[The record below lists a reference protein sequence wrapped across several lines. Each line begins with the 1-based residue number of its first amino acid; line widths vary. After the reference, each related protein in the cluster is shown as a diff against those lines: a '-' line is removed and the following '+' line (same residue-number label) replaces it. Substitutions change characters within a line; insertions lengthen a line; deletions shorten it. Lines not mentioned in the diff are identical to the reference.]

1 MAAVD
6 ALFVVRI
13 GVKRLR
19 VQILDLG
26 AAHPGS
32 PAGVESGEFF
42 HAVGD
47 ALQFAGGFV
56 AQADESASD
65 HRERVGRRVRGEG
78 KVMKFHKRLA
88 KLHVEDGQIRFGFAH
103 DREGGLLLLRRQIGG
118 QRHGEQA
125 AFEPAGGVSAQR
137 RERGAFA
144 RLVRRKAGEGFGSL
158 GGGGVGGTRL
168 MHLSAGDA
176 GRGTRKGFGGTV
188 PDRQR
193 NPEHKQADQRQTRS
207 GICVELHETPFAL
220 GGDEGSMEW
229 AERRSGPS
237 LLNILYV
244 SPKGL
249 VNTRKF
255 CKKHTTPGTG
265 RRRNRFVGAFLA
277 GTDDLYFS
285 RFAERVASMQT
296 TGLFTSS
303 QQARVRGGS
312 SLMGTLGA
320 ALVLVFG
327 VVLVTGL
334 SLDRS
339 QTAMVR
345 FLAEKGVALISAL
358 ESGVRSGTRSRTGIR
373 LQYLVEELA
382 DRPDVRFI
390 AVTMPDGT
398 ILAHSNPAR
407 VGELLSTQGAREL
420 GAETIAALGPSEKPS
435 WAIMDMEGSRSF
447 VVFKTFHP
455 KIKGERAPDEHLG
468 GPMPYIFLGLDL
480 APLEI
485 AQAQN
490 RERAVFLGAGV
501 LLAGMLALLGLHA
514 VERVRVSRR
523 GQRVAEALAEELA
536 VALPDGLVV
545 FDAKGRIT
553 RLNKAALA
561 LLGMEPHAKGQAYQ
575 GRKPTD
581 VLPGPLAELAAKLL
595 RGPLLE
601 DTEVVLRHGED
612 QRFLSV
618 RGGHVNEGGE
628 GRLGSLMFL
637 RDLTEVR
644 RLEAE
649 VRRRE
654 KLAAVGN
661 LAAGVAHELR
671 NPLSSIKGYATYFGG
686 RFPEG
691 SADREAA
698 QIMVKEVE
706 RLNRAIGD
714 LIGLSRPTD
723 IRPRMTGMRRLVED
737 TLRLIGQDAAG
748 RGVSV
753 RLDAP
758 DELPEV
764 AIDPDR
770 MRQVILN
777 LCLNGLEAMP
787 EGGELSLSLQPEGDA
802 LRLEIRDTGMGIAPE
817 ALPHIFDPYFTT
829 KGQGTGLGLATVHK
843 IVEAHGGSISVTS
856 EPGQGAVFRL
866 LLPLGEK

>member
-1 MAAVD
+1 
-6 ALFVVRI
+6 
-13 GVKRLR
+13 
-19 VQILDLG
+19 
-26 AAHPGS
+26 
-32 PAGVESGEFF
+32 
-42 HAVGD
+42 
-47 ALQFAGGFV
+47 
-56 AQADESASD
+56 
-65 HRERVGRRVRGEG
+65 
-78 KVMKFHKRLA
+78 
-88 KLHVEDGQIRFGFAH
+88 
-103 DREGGLLLLRRQIGG
+103 
-118 QRHGEQA
+118 
-125 AFEPAGGVSAQR
+125 
-137 RERGAFA
+137 
-144 RLVRRKAGEGFGSL
+144 
-158 GGGGVGGTRL
+158 
-168 MHLSAGDA
+168 
-176 GRGTRKGFGGTV
+176 
-188 PDRQR
+188 
-193 NPEHKQADQRQTRS
+193 
-207 GICVELHETPFAL
+207 
-220 GGDEGSMEW
+220 
-229 AERRSGPS
+229 
-237 LLNILYV
+237 
-244 SPKGL
+244 
-249 VNTRKF
+249 
-255 CKKHTTPGTG
+255 
-265 RRRNRFVGAFLA
+265 
-277 GTDDLYFS
+277 
-285 RFAERVASMQT
+285 MQT
-296 TGLFTSS
+296 TGLFSS
-303 QQARVRGGS
+303 SSPQQANVGGGS
-312 SLMGTLGA
+312 SLIGTLGA

-327 VVLVTGL
+327 VVLLTGL
-334 SLDRS
+334 SLDRT

-345 FLAEKGVALISAL
+345 FLAEKGVALVTAL

-407 VGELLSTQGAREL
+407 VGEVLNTRGGREL
-420 GAETIAALGPSEKPS
+420 GAETIAALRPSETPS
-435 WAIMDMEGSRSF
+435 WAIIDMEGSRAF

-455 KIKGERAPDEHLG
+455 KIKGEGRQDEPTV
-468 GPMPYIFLGLDL
+468 GPLPYVFLGLDL
-480 APLEI
+480 APLEV

-490 RERAVFLGAGV
+490 RERAVLLGAGV

-514 VERVRVSRR
+514 VERVRSSWR

-553 RLNKAALA
+553 RMNKAALT
-561 LLGMEPHAKGQAYQ
+561 LLGMEAPAKGKAFL
-575 GRKPTD
+575 GRKPAE
-581 VLPGPLAELAAKLL
+581 VLPSALAELAAKLL
-595 RGPLLE
+595 QEPVLP
-601 DTEVVLRHGED
+601 DTEIILRHGEE
-612 QRFLSV
+612 QQYISV
-618 RGGHVNEGGE
+618 RGGHVNEGYE

-698 QIMVKEVE
+698 QVMVKEVE

-723 IRPRMTGMRRLVED
+723 IRPRMTGMRRLIGD
-737 TLRLIGQDAAG
+737 TLRLIGQDAANHKVAI
-748 RGVSV
+748 RF
-753 RLDAP
+753 DAP
-758 DELPEV
+758 EVLPDV

-787 EGGELSLSLQPEGDA
+787 DGGELFLSLHPEPDA
-802 LRLEIRDTGMGIAPE
+802 LRLEIRDTGVGIAPD

-843 IVEAHGGSISVTS
+843 IMEAHGGSISVTS

-866 LLPLGEK
+866 LLPLGGEGGKVHGHE

>member
-1 MAAVD
+1 
-6 ALFVVRI
+6 
-13 GVKRLR
+13 
-19 VQILDLG
+19 
-26 AAHPGS
+26 
-32 PAGVESGEFF
+32 
-42 HAVGD
+42 
-47 ALQFAGGFV
+47 
-56 AQADESASD
+56 
-65 HRERVGRRVRGEG
+65 
-78 KVMKFHKRLA
+78 
-88 KLHVEDGQIRFGFAH
+88 
-103 DREGGLLLLRRQIGG
+103 
-118 QRHGEQA
+118 
-125 AFEPAGGVSAQR
+125 
-137 RERGAFA
+137 
-144 RLVRRKAGEGFGSL
+144 
-158 GGGGVGGTRL
+158 
-168 MHLSAGDA
+168 
-176 GRGTRKGFGGTV
+176 
-188 PDRQR
+188 
-193 NPEHKQADQRQTRS
+193 
-207 GICVELHETPFAL
+207 
-220 GGDEGSMEW
+220 
-229 AERRSGPS
+229 
-237 LLNILYV
+237 
-244 SPKGL
+244 
-249 VNTRKF
+249 
-255 CKKHTTPGTG
+255 
-265 RRRNRFVGAFLA
+265 
-277 GTDDLYFS
+277 
-285 RFAERVASMQT
+285 MQT
-296 TGLFTSS
+296 TGLFSS
-303 QQARVRGGS
+303 SSPQQANVGGGS
-312 SLMGTLGA
+312 SLIGTLGA

-327 VVLVTGL
+327 VVLLTGL
-334 SLDRS
+334 SLDRT

-345 FLAEKGVALISAL
+345 FLAEKGVALVTAL

-407 VGELLSTQGAREL
+407 VGEVLNTRGGREL
-420 GAETIAALGPSEKPS
+420 GAETIAALRPSETPS
-435 WAIMDMEGSRSF
+435 WAIIDMEGSRAF

-455 KIKGERAPDEHLG
+455 KIKGEGRQDEPTV
-468 GPMPYIFLGLDL
+468 GPLPYVFLGLDL
-480 APLEI
+480 APLEV

-490 RERAVFLGAGV
+490 RERAVLLGAGV

-514 VERVRVSRR
+514 VERVR

-553 RLNKAALA
+553 RMNKAALT
-561 LLGMEPHAKGQAYQ
+561 LLGMEAPAKGKAFL
-575 GRKPTD
+575 GRKPAE
-581 VLPGPLAELAAKLL
+581 VLPSALAELAAKLL
-595 RGPLLE
+595 QEPVLP
-601 DTEVVLRHGED
+601 DTEIILRHGEE
-612 QRFLSV
+612 QQYISV
-618 RGGHVNEGGE
+618 RGGHVNEGYE

-698 QIMVKEVE
+698 QVMVKEVE

-723 IRPRMTGMRRLVED
+723 IRPRMTGMRRLIGD
-737 TLRLIGQDAAG
+737 TLRLIGQDAANHKVAI
-748 RGVSV
+748 RF
-753 RLDAP
+753 DAP
-758 DELPEV
+758 EVLPDV

-787 EGGELSLSLQPEGDA
+787 DGGELFLSLHPEPDA
-802 LRLEIRDTGMGIAPE
+802 LRLEIRDTGVGIAPD

-843 IVEAHGGSISVTS
+843 IMEAHGGSISVTS

-866 LLPLGEK
+866 LLPLGGEGGKVHGHE

>member
-1 MAAVD
+1 
-6 ALFVVRI
+6 
-13 GVKRLR
+13 
-19 VQILDLG
+19 
-26 AAHPGS
+26 
-32 PAGVESGEFF
+32 
-42 HAVGD
+42 
-47 ALQFAGGFV
+47 
-56 AQADESASD
+56 
-65 HRERVGRRVRGEG
+65 
-78 KVMKFHKRLA
+78 
-88 KLHVEDGQIRFGFAH
+88 
-103 DREGGLLLLRRQIGG
+103 
-118 QRHGEQA
+118 
-125 AFEPAGGVSAQR
+125 
-137 RERGAFA
+137 
-144 RLVRRKAGEGFGSL
+144 
-158 GGGGVGGTRL
+158 
-168 MHLSAGDA
+168 
-176 GRGTRKGFGGTV
+176 
-188 PDRQR
+188 
-193 NPEHKQADQRQTRS
+193 
-207 GICVELHETPFAL
+207 
-220 GGDEGSMEW
+220 
-229 AERRSGPS
+229 
-237 LLNILYV
+237 
-244 SPKGL
+244 
-249 VNTRKF
+249 
-255 CKKHTTPGTG
+255 
-265 RRRNRFVGAFLA
+265 
-277 GTDDLYFS
+277 
-285 RFAERVASMQT
+285 MQT
-296 TGLFTSS
+296 TGLFSS
-303 QQARVRGGS
+303 SPQQTNVRGGS
-312 SLMGTLGA
+312 SLIGTLGA

-327 VVLVTGL
+327 VVLLTGL
-334 SLDRS
+334 SLDRT

-345 FLAEKGVALISAL
+345 FLAEKGVALVTAL

-407 VGELLSTQGAREL
+407 VGEVLSTRGGREL
-420 GAETIAALGPSEKPS
+420 GAETIAALRPSENPS
-435 WAIMDMEGSRSF
+435 WAIMDMEGSRAF

-455 KIKGERAPDEHLG
+455 KVKGEGRQQEEPTV
-468 GPMPYIFLGLDL
+468 GPLPYVFLGLDL
-480 APLEI
+480 APLEV

-490 RERAVFLGAGV
+490 RERAVLLGAGV

-514 VERVRVSRR
+514 VERVRSSRR

-553 RLNKAALA
+553 RMNKAALT
-561 LLGMEPHAKGQAYQ
+561 LLGMEAPAKGKAFQ
-575 GRKPTD
+575 GRKPAE
-581 VLPGPLAELAAKLL
+581 VLPSALAELAARLL
-595 RGPLLE
+595 QEPVLP
-601 DTEVVLRHGED
+601 DTEIVLRHEEE
-612 QRFLSV
+612 QQYLSV
-618 RGGHVNEGGE
+618 RGGHVNEGYE

-698 QIMVKEVE
+698 QVMVKEVE

-723 IRPRMTGMRRLVED
+723 IRPRMTGMRRLIED
-737 TLRLIGQDAAG
+737 TLRLIGQDAANHNVTI
-748 RGVSV
+748 RF
-753 RLDAP
+753 DAP
-758 DELPEV
+758 EFLPDV

-787 EGGELSLSLQPEGDA
+787 GGGELFLSLQPEPDV
-802 LRLEIRDTGMGIAPE
+802 LRLEIRDTGTGIAPE

-843 IVEAHGGSISVTS
+843 IMEAHGGSISVTS

-866 LLPLGEK
+866 LLPLGGEGGKPHAHE

>member
-1 MAAVD
+1 
-6 ALFVVRI
+6 
-13 GVKRLR
+13 
-19 VQILDLG
+19 
-26 AAHPGS
+26 
-32 PAGVESGEFF
+32 
-42 HAVGD
+42 
-47 ALQFAGGFV
+47 
-56 AQADESASD
+56 
-65 HRERVGRRVRGEG
+65 
-78 KVMKFHKRLA
+78 
-88 KLHVEDGQIRFGFAH
+88 
-103 DREGGLLLLRRQIGG
+103 
-118 QRHGEQA
+118 
-125 AFEPAGGVSAQR
+125 
-137 RERGAFA
+137 
-144 RLVRRKAGEGFGSL
+144 
-158 GGGGVGGTRL
+158 
-168 MHLSAGDA
+168 
-176 GRGTRKGFGGTV
+176 
-188 PDRQR
+188 
-193 NPEHKQADQRQTRS
+193 
-207 GICVELHETPFAL
+207 
-220 GGDEGSMEW
+220 
-229 AERRSGPS
+229 
-237 LLNILYV
+237 
-244 SPKGL
+244 
-249 VNTRKF
+249 
-255 CKKHTTPGTG
+255 
-265 RRRNRFVGAFLA
+265 
-277 GTDDLYFS
+277 
-285 RFAERVASMQT
+285 MQT
-296 TGLFTSS
+296 TGLFSS
-303 QQARVRGGS
+303 SSPQQANVGGGS
-312 SLMGTLGA
+312 SLIGTLGA

-327 VVLVTGL
+327 VVLLTGL
-334 SLDRS
+334 SLDRT

-345 FLAEKGVALISAL
+345 FLAEKGVALVTAL

-407 VGELLSTQGAREL
+407 VGEVLNTRGGREL
-420 GAETIAALGPSEKPS
+420 GAETIAALRPSETPS
-435 WAIMDMEGSRSF
+435 WAIIDMEGSRAF

-455 KIKGERAPDEHLG
+455 KVKGEGRQDEPMV
-468 GPMPYIFLGLDL
+468 GPLPYVFLGLDL
-480 APLEI
+480 APLEV

-490 RERAVFLGAGV
+490 RERAVLLGAGV

-514 VERVRVSRR
+514 VEWVRSSRR

-553 RLNKAALA
+553 RMNKAALT
-561 LLGMEPHAKGQAYQ
+561 LLGMEAPAKGKAFL
-575 GRKPTD
+575 GRKPAE
-581 VLPGPLAELAAKLL
+581 VLPSALAELAAKLL
-595 RGPLLE
+595 QEPVLP
-601 DTEVVLRHGED
+601 DTEIILRHGEE
-612 QRFLSV
+612 QQYISV
-618 RGGHVNEGGE
+618 RGGHVNEGYE

-637 RDLTEVR
+637 RDLTGVR

-698 QIMVKEVE
+698 QVMVKEVE

-723 IRPRMTGMRRLVED
+723 IRPRMTGMRRLIED
-737 TLRLIGQDAAG
+737 TLRLIGQDAANHKVAI
-748 RGVSV
+748 RF
-753 RLDAP
+753 DAP
-758 DELPEV
+758 EVLPDV

-787 EGGELSLSLQPEGDA
+787 DGGELFLSLHPEPDA
-802 LRLEIRDTGMGIAPE
+802 LRLEIRDTGMGIAPD

-843 IVEAHGGSISVTS
+843 IMEAHGGSISVTS

-866 LLPLGEK
+866 LLPLGGEGGKVHGHE

>member
-1 MAAVD
+1 
-6 ALFVVRI
+6 
-13 GVKRLR
+13 
-19 VQILDLG
+19 
-26 AAHPGS
+26 
-32 PAGVESGEFF
+32 
-42 HAVGD
+42 
-47 ALQFAGGFV
+47 
-56 AQADESASD
+56 
-65 HRERVGRRVRGEG
+65 
-78 KVMKFHKRLA
+78 
-88 KLHVEDGQIRFGFAH
+88 
-103 DREGGLLLLRRQIGG
+103 
-118 QRHGEQA
+118 
-125 AFEPAGGVSAQR
+125 
-137 RERGAFA
+137 
-144 RLVRRKAGEGFGSL
+144 
-158 GGGGVGGTRL
+158 
-168 MHLSAGDA
+168 
-176 GRGTRKGFGGTV
+176 
-188 PDRQR
+188 
-193 NPEHKQADQRQTRS
+193 
-207 GICVELHETPFAL
+207 
-220 GGDEGSMEW
+220 
-229 AERRSGPS
+229 
-237 LLNILYV
+237 
-244 SPKGL
+244 
-249 VNTRKF
+249 
-255 CKKHTTPGTG
+255 
-265 RRRNRFVGAFLA
+265 
-277 GTDDLYFS
+277 
-285 RFAERVASMQT
+285 MQT
-296 TGLFTSS
+296 TGLFSS
-303 QQARVRGGS
+303 SSPQQANVGGGS
-312 SLMGTLGA
+312 SLIGTLGA

-327 VVLVTGL
+327 VVLLTGL
-334 SLDRS
+334 SLDRT

-345 FLAEKGVALISAL
+345 FLAEKGVALVTAL

-407 VGELLSTQGAREL
+407 VGEVLNTRGGREL
-420 GAETIAALGPSEKPS
+420 GAETIAALRPSETPS
-435 WAIMDMEGSRSF
+435 WAIIDMEGSRAF

-455 KIKGERAPDEHLG
+455 KVKGEGRQDEPTV
-468 GPMPYIFLGLDL
+468 GPLPYVFLGLDL
-480 APLEI
+480 APLEV

-490 RERAVFLGAGV
+490 RERAVLLGAGV

-514 VERVRVSRR
+514 VERVRSSRR

-553 RLNKAALA
+553 RMNKAALT
-561 LLGMEPHAKGQAYQ
+561 LLGMEAPAKGKAFL
-575 GRKPTD
+575 GRKPAE
-581 VLPGPLAELAAKLL
+581 VLPSALAELAAKLL
-595 RGPLLE
+595 QEPVLP
-601 DTEVVLRHGED
+601 DTEIILRHGEE
-612 QRFLSV
+612 QQYISV
-618 RGGHVNEGGE
+618 RGGHVNEGYE

-698 QIMVKEVE
+698 QVMVKEVE

-723 IRPRMTGMRRLVED
+723 IRPRMTGMRRLIGD
-737 TLRLIGQDAAG
+737 TLRLIGQDAANHK
-748 RGVSV
+748 VAIWF
-753 RLDAP
+753 DAP
-758 DELPEV
+758 EVLPDV

-787 EGGELSLSLQPEGDA
+787 DGGELFLSLHPEPDA
-802 LRLEIRDTGMGIAPE
+802 LRLEIRDTGVGIAPD

-843 IVEAHGGSISVTS
+843 IMEAHGGSISVTS

-866 LLPLGEK
+866 LLPLGGEGGKVHGHE

>member
-1 MAAVD
+1 
-6 ALFVVRI
+6 
-13 GVKRLR
+13 
-19 VQILDLG
+19 
-26 AAHPGS
+26 
-32 PAGVESGEFF
+32 
-42 HAVGD
+42 
-47 ALQFAGGFV
+47 
-56 AQADESASD
+56 
-65 HRERVGRRVRGEG
+65 
-78 KVMKFHKRLA
+78 
-88 KLHVEDGQIRFGFAH
+88 
-103 DREGGLLLLRRQIGG
+103 
-118 QRHGEQA
+118 
-125 AFEPAGGVSAQR
+125 
-137 RERGAFA
+137 
-144 RLVRRKAGEGFGSL
+144 
-158 GGGGVGGTRL
+158 
-168 MHLSAGDA
+168 
-176 GRGTRKGFGGTV
+176 
-188 PDRQR
+188 
-193 NPEHKQADQRQTRS
+193 
-207 GICVELHETPFAL
+207 
-220 GGDEGSMEW
+220 
-229 AERRSGPS
+229 
-237 LLNILYV
+237 
-244 SPKGL
+244 
-249 VNTRKF
+249 
-255 CKKHTTPGTG
+255 
-265 RRRNRFVGAFLA
+265 
-277 GTDDLYFS
+277 
-285 RFAERVASMQT
+285 MQT
-296 TGLFTSS
+296 TGLFSS
-303 QQARVRGGS
+303 SPAQRSVRGGS

-334 SLDRS
+334 SLDRT

-358 ESGVRSGTRSRTGIR
+358 ESGVRSGTRSRSGIR

-407 VGELLSTQGAREL
+407 VGEVLSSRGGREL
-420 GAETIAALGPSEKPS
+420 GLETIAALRPAKNAS

-455 KIKGERAPDEHLG
+455 KVKGAEEPLSDPL
-468 GPMPYIFLGLDL
+468 PYVFLGLDL

-514 VERVRVSRR
+514 VERVRASRR

-545 FDAKGRIT
+545 FDARGRIT

-561 LLGMEPHAKGQAYQ
+561 LLGMEAPAKGQTYQ
-575 GRKPTD
+575 GRKPAD
-581 VLPGPLAELAAKLL
+581 VLPEALAELAAELL
-595 RGPLLE
+595 RGPVLG
-601 DTEVVLRHGED
+601 DTEIVLRHGEEP
-612 QRFLSV
+612 RFLSV
-618 RGGHVNEGGE
+618 RGGHVREGEE

-698 QIMVKEVE
+698 QVMVKEVE

-723 IRPRMTGMRRLVED
+723 IRPRMTGMRRLLED

-748 RGVSV
+748 RRVSV

-758 DELPEV
+758 DELPDV

-787 EGGELSLSLQPEGDA
+787 DGGELTLSLHPEGDV

-856 EPGQGAVFRL
+856 EPGQGSAFRL

>member
-1 MAAVD
+1 
-6 ALFVVRI
+6 
-13 GVKRLR
+13 
-19 VQILDLG
+19 
-26 AAHPGS
+26 
-32 PAGVESGEFF
+32 
-42 HAVGD
+42 
-47 ALQFAGGFV
+47 
-56 AQADESASD
+56 
-65 HRERVGRRVRGEG
+65 
-78 KVMKFHKRLA
+78 
-88 KLHVEDGQIRFGFAH
+88 
-103 DREGGLLLLRRQIGG
+103 
-118 QRHGEQA
+118 
-125 AFEPAGGVSAQR
+125 
-137 RERGAFA
+137 
-144 RLVRRKAGEGFGSL
+144 
-158 GGGGVGGTRL
+158 
-168 MHLSAGDA
+168 
-176 GRGTRKGFGGTV
+176 
-188 PDRQR
+188 
-193 NPEHKQADQRQTRS
+193 
-207 GICVELHETPFAL
+207 
-220 GGDEGSMEW
+220 
-229 AERRSGPS
+229 
-237 LLNILYV
+237 
-244 SPKGL
+244 
-249 VNTRKF
+249 
-255 CKKHTTPGTG
+255 
-265 RRRNRFVGAFLA
+265 
-277 GTDDLYFS
+277 
-285 RFAERVASMQT
+285 MQT
-296 TGLFTSS
+296 TGLFSS
-303 QQARVRGGS
+303 SSPQQANVGGGS
-312 SLMGTLGA
+312 SLIGTLGA

-327 VVLVTGL
+327 VVLLTGL
-334 SLDRS
+334 SLDRT

-345 FLAEKGVALISAL
+345 FLAEKGVALVTAL

-407 VGELLSTQGAREL
+407 VGEVLNTRGGREL
-420 GAETIAALGPSEKPS
+420 GAETIAALRPSETPS
-435 WAIMDMEGSRSF
+435 WAIIDMEGSRAF

-455 KIKGERAPDEHLG
+455 KIKGEGRQDEPTV
-468 GPMPYIFLGLDL
+468 GPLPYVFLGLDL
-480 APLEI
+480 APLEV

-490 RERAVFLGAGV
+490 RERAVLLGAGV

-553 RLNKAALA
+553 RMNKAALT
-561 LLGMEPHAKGQAYQ
+561 LLGMEAPAKGKAFL
-575 GRKPTD
+575 GRKPAE
-581 VLPGPLAELAAKLL
+581 VLPSALAELAAKLL
-595 RGPLLE
+595 QEPVLP
-601 DTEVVLRHGED
+601 DTEIILRHGEE
-612 QRFLSV
+612 QQYISV
-618 RGGHVNEGGE
+618 RGGHVNEGYE

-698 QIMVKEVE
+698 QVMVKEVE

-723 IRPRMTGMRRLVED
+723 IRPRMTGMRRLIGD
-737 TLRLIGQDAAG
+737 TLRLIGQDAANHKVAI
-748 RGVSV
+748 RF
-753 RLDAP
+753 DAP
-758 DELPEV
+758 EVLPDV

-787 EGGELSLSLQPEGDA
+787 DGGELFLSLHPEPDA
-802 LRLEIRDTGMGIAPE
+802 LRLEIRDTGVGIAPD

-843 IVEAHGGSISVTS
+843 IMEAHGGSISVTS

-866 LLPLGEK
+866 LLPLGGEGGKVHGHE